1 MLVYRNVFILP
12 LISSHPGKFGIFLER
27 PISRNVK
34 KKKKFRLFFFL
45 FFEFAKFPPEIYEK
59 YEARKSH
66 FRKHKKFFNLGTRKF
81 HFLKYKKIFG
91 VDFFLYF

>member
-1 MLVYRNVFILP
+1 MLEYRNVFILT
-12 LISSHPGKFGIFLER
+12 LISSHPGKFGIFLDR

-34 KKKKFRLFFFL
+34 KKSDCFFFL

-91 VDFFLYF
+91 VDFFKYF

>member
-34 KKKKFRLFFFL
+34 KKKKIQIVFFL
-45 FFEFAKFPPEIYEK
+45 F
-59 YEARKSH
+59 SS
-66 FRKHKKFFNLGTRKF
+66 LQSSL
-81 HFLKYKKIFG
+81 LKYTKNMRLESHIFG
-91 VDFFLYF
+91 NIRNFLILELESSIS

>member
-34 KKKKFRLFFFL
+34 KKKNSDCFFFYFSSL
-45 FFEFAKFPPEIYEK
+45 Q
-59 YEARKSH
+59 SS
-66 FRKHKKFFNLGTRKF
+66 L
-81 HFLKYKKIFG
+81 LKYTKNMRQESQIFG
-91 VDFFLYF
+91 NIRNFLILELESSIS